1 MLGGRNPPIMKTMLR
16 SKRWIA
22 AITEALKEGRRQV
35 RLPAHF
41 TGTMSGPFGAIPC
54 TGIDL
59 TRNGAGVHSP
69 QKLPVGALVFLRLS
83 DLGLMGFA
91 TVRHCSAKD
100 DGYML
105 GLQFREAL
113 SRERGEDG
121 TWDRQ
126 RYARATTRAWDD
138 AEF

>member
-1 MLGGRNPPIMKTMLR
+1 MKTMLR

-22 AITEALKEGRRQV
+22 AITEALKEGRHHV
-35 RLPAHF
+35 RLPAQF
-41 TGTMSGPFGAIPC
+41 TGMMSGPFGAIHC
-54 TGIDL
+54 KGIDL

-69 QKLPVGALVFLRLS
+69 QELPVGTLVFLRLS

-100 DGYML
+100 GGYML
-105 GLQFREAL
+105 GLQFREGL
-113 SRERGEDG
+113 SRERAEDG
-121 TWDRQ
+121 SWDRH
-126 RYARATTRAWDD
+126 RYARATTPAWDG